1 MKLLA
6 SIPLFA
12 YLLVIYNA
20 IIFIGSTTTLDSEL
34 IAVGLIS
41 GATWVL
47 SVADLLIML
56 GIVALY
62 IETIKATRTNISSVL
77 DHSFSML
84 VFVLFL
90 VEFITIKGAGNSVF
104 MVLLLMSLL
113 DVVAGFTISI
123 VSARRDVAFGE
134 VDR

>member
-20 IIFIGSTTTLDSEL
+20 IIFIGSTITLDSEL

-47 SVADLLIML
+47 SVADLLIIL